1 MSKKKYVLEEI
12 RTIQNKVKDS
22 SKEYTSHIVIGTDLD
37 ENGYPESTIT
47 MSSAKPTELIGMCEH
62 LISLLTKIKKD
73 AIKTLMPAKSRK
85 KSKSLNFTDSS
96 DFEKMTSALPKPIAD
111 KIRDFKKRMDAAVES
126 GDAEEMS
133 KIKEELLAMKNP
145 FKQMNDDLDEL
156 KGFKKNDDFD
166 INDFK

>member
-12 RTIQNKVKDS
+12 RIIQNKVKNS
-22 SKEYTSHIVIGTDLD
+22 TEEYTSHMVIGTDMD

-62 LISLLTKIKKD
+62 LIFILTKIKKD
-73 AIKTLMPAKSRK
+73 AIKKLMPPERRK
-85 KSKSLNFTDSS
+85 KTSSRDFTNSP
-96 DFEKMTSALPKPIAD
+96 DFEKMTNALPKPIAD

-133 KIKEELLAMKNP
+133 KIKDELLAMKNP

-156 KGFKKNDDFD
+156 TDKKDDEFD